1 MCIDAPEKA
10 IFRQL
15 LLVGATVSLGN
26 IVIHALVMMTVIRVI
41 HPAER
46 HRLLPTSHMIVVMF
60 VTVSVLM
67 GAHTCEVLVWSLAY
81 AIIDAGP
88 AGADPLYFAFVNYT
102 TLGYGD
108 VIPVE
113 RWRLIGPITAMNGV
127 LVFGWSTAVIF
138 AVLRRTMSAHAQRPT
153 VQQAGT

>member
-26 IVIHALVMMTVIRVI
+26 IVIHALVMMTVVRVI

-46 HRLLPTSHMIVVMF
+46 HRLLPTSHMIVVTF

-67 GAHTCEVLVWSLAY
+67 GAHTCEVLS
-81 AIIDAGP
+81 GR
-88 AGADPLYFAFVNYT
+88 PLT
-102 TLGYGD
+102 RSSMPGLREP
-108 VIPVE
+108 I
-113 RWRLIGPITAMNGV
+113 RCISRL
-127 LVFGWSTAVIF
+127 
-138 AVLRRTMSAHAQRPT
+138 
-153 VQQAGT
+153 